1 MEGRRWVDERASS
14 ADRPGREFTGTMTFE
29 VSSGREIGPR
39 VGDEGAG
46 GTNGLFARGEG
57 EGAFAGAG
65 LRTPVLEGA
74 GLGVLPLEGT
84 EEEKLEPFLRRGPS

>member
-1 MEGRRWVDERASS
+1 M
-14 ADRPGREFTGTMTFE
+14 
-29 VSSGREIGPR
+29 SSGREIGPR
-39 VGDEGAG
+39 VGDEDG
-46 GTNGLFARGEG
+46 GRNGLFARGEG
-57 EGAFAGAG
+57 EGAIAGAG